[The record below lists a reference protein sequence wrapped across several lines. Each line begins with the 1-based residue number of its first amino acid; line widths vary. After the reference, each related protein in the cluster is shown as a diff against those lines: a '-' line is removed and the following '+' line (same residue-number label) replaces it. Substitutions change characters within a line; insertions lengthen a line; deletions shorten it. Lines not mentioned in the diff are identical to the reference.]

1 MLSSITLGSRL
12 TDYLILRSKPLDP
25 QVKVTHLS
33 YSSTGGAGNIASSLA
48 SAQRDLG
55 QDSRLVTVSNRSIS
69 SEPLRDPIQS
79 LAATLDQFVL
89 AKKSSEL
96 FSLVRSKISRLA
108 IEIRDE
114 GQILHLHWLPGAIST
129 TVIREL
135 SKQSLRTVWTLHD
148 YRPFT
153 GACHYPQ
160 DCEGFASGCT
170 SCPQARV
177 LTRPLVSSSLRKSV
191 LDLDSCKV
199 DFVAP
204 SSGLFE
210 AVAKSQLGSAH
221 RVHMI
226 PYPVSLKSQS
236 ESNSIAK
243 QPGIGKYIF
252 VAANV
257 DEPRK
262 GLKQTLEWWAGIRK
276 GGEQLILVG
285 RGSKKYTNHQA
296 GIRGMG
302 ELSALDLEA
311 YYSTCSALIFS
322 SSEDN
327 APGVLSEAA
336 CFGLPV
342 ICLNPNMAEWLRRD
356 GFPFSSLDNI
366 RAGLADKPASVFS
379 DYYRFLSDRRPEVIA
394 QKYLELYSGL

>member
-1 MLSSITLGSRL
+1 M
-12 TDYLILRSKPLDP
+12 DP

-48 SAQRDLG
+48 AAQRDLG
-55 QDSRLVTVSNRSIS
+55 HDSRLVTVSNRSIS

-79 LAATLDQFVL
+79 LAALLDQFVL

-108 IEIRDE
+108 SEIRDE
-114 GQILHLHWLPGAIST
+114 GQILHLHWLPGAISS
-129 TVIREL
+129 TVLGEL

-160 DCEGFASGCT
+160 DCEGFATGCT
-170 SCPQARV
+170 SCPQARA
-177 LTRPLVSSSLRKSV
+177 LARPLVSASLRKSIS
-191 LDLDSCKV
+191 DLDNCKV

-204 SSGLFE
+204 SSGLFQ
-210 AVAKSQLGSAH
+210 AVAKSQLGLAH

-226 PYPVSLKSQS
+226 PYPVSGKSGS
-236 ESNSIAK
+236 EGSSISK
-243 QPGIGKYIF
+243 RSGSDKFLF

-262 GLKQTLEWWAGIRK
+262 GLKQTLEWWAAIRRD
-276 GGEQLILVG
+276 EEHLLLVG
-285 RGSKKYTNHQA
+285 RGSEKYTNQQA

-302 ELSALDLEA
+302 ELSALDLQA
-311 YYSTCSALIFS
+311 YYSSCCALIFS

-342 ICLNPNMAEWLRRD
+342 ICLNPKMAEWLRRD
-356 GFPFSSLDNI
+356 GFPFSSLEKI
-366 RAGLADKPASVFS
+366 RAGLSDRPASVFS
-379 DYYRFLSDRRPEVIA
+379 EYSRFLSDRRPEVIA